1 MNSKII
7 NRFLA
12 VGNKPFAIIGLF
24 CFIISCRNKG
34 ETYTSN
40 LFSVVRDS
48 VQIMAGSIAK
58 DVSREGPVA
67 WLRYFENTPGF
78 FMASE
83 GRLVFPNYDSATNFT
98 KNTLVK
104 SMSKIEL
111 HWNNIHIDPLTTT
124 LAGMSAAYHEDIT
137 YYDGRKIPYDGYFTG
152 IAEQTSD
159 GWKLRNAHWSTIA
172 AK

>member
-7 NRFLA
+7 NRFLSIW
-12 VGNKPFAIIGLF
+12 VNPFAIIGFFF
-24 CFIISCRNKG
+24 CFIISCSNNT

-40 LFSVVRDS
+40 QFAIVRDS
-48 VQIMAGSIAK
+48 VQIMAESIAK

-83 GRLVFPNYDSATNFT
+83 GRLVFPNNDSATNFI

-104 SMSKIEL
+104 SISKIEL
-111 HWNNIHIDPLTTT
+111 HWNNIRIDPLT
-124 LAGMSAAYHEDIT
+124 
-137 YYDGRKIPYDGYFTG
+137 FN
-152 IAEQTSD
+152 
-159 GWKLRNAHWSTIA
+159 LRAF
-172 AK
+172 